1 MSTRSKISSATAD
14 EIAAIEDLMQDLEK
28 RLRRLGATGKKEVEG
43 GASDIQDFVSE
54 ALAGIT
60 SRVREGASSVSDKV
74 VDEASRI
81 GSDTVKRLA
90 AEVDQRPLVMLA
102 VAAGIGFLFGLSRR

>member
-1 MSTRSKISSATAD
+1 
-14 EIAAIEDLMQDLEK
+14 
-28 RLRRLGATGKKEVEG
+28 
-43 GASDIQDFVSE
+43 
-54 ALAGIT
+54 
-60 SRVREGASSVSDKV
+60 VRESANTMSDKV